1 MKYRIEKDTMGE
13 VQVPADALWGAQ
25 TQRALENFQISGIKF
40 AFPFGRSFIEALG
53 IIKFSAASANQKLK
67 LLIETQHDIN
77 HPGPYFDIVN
87 KQLDYV
93 NTLRERI
100 KLINE
105 KANDNE

>member
-1 MKYRIEKDTMGE
+1 MKNVRKIPVDTKARVDKLNIISYIISMKEIKQYNKSLLE
-13 VQVPADALWGAQ
+13 V
-25 TQRALENFQISGIKF
+25 
-40 AFPFGRSFIEALG
+40 
-53 IIKFSAASANQKLK
+53 ANNRLK

-77 HPGPYFDIVN
+77 HPGPYFDMVN
-87 KQLDYV
+87 RQLDYV

>member
-1 MKYRIEKDTMGE
+1 MKEIIQYNKSLLE
-13 VQVPADALWGAQ
+13 V
-25 TQRALENFQISGIKF
+25 
-40 AFPFGRSFIEALG
+40 
-53 IIKFSAASANQKLK
+53 ANNRLK

-77 HPGPYFDIVN
+77 HPGPYFDMVN

-93 NTLRERI
+93 NTLKERI

>member
-1 MKYRIEKDTMGE
+1 MKEIKQYNKSLLE
-13 VQVPADALWGAQ
+13 V
-25 TQRALENFQISGIKF
+25 
-40 AFPFGRSFIEALG
+40 
-53 IIKFSAASANQKLK
+53 ANQKLK
-67 LLIETQHDIN
+67 RLIETQHDIN

-105 KANDNE
+105 KVNDNE

>member
-1 MKYRIEKDTMGE
+1 MKEIKKYNKSLLE
-13 VQVPADALWGAQ
+13 V
-25 TQRALENFQISGIKF
+25 
-40 AFPFGRSFIEALG
+40 
-53 IIKFSAASANQKLK
+53 ANQKLK
-67 LLIETQHDIN
+67 RLIETQHDIN

-93 NTLRERI
+93 NTLKERI

>member
-1 MKYRIEKDTMGE
+1 MKEIKQYNKSLLE
-13 VQVPADALWGAQ
+13 V
-25 TQRALENFQISGIKF
+25 
-40 AFPFGRSFIEALG
+40 
-53 IIKFSAASANQKLK
+53 ANQKLK
-67 LLIETQHDIN
+67 RLIETQYDIN
-77 HPGPYFDIVN
+77 HPGPYFDMVN

>member
-1 MKYRIEKDTMGE
+1 MKE
-13 VQVPADALWGAQ
+13 
-25 TQRALENFQISGIKF
+25 IKQYNK
-40 AFPFGRSFIEALG
+40 SLLTV
-53 IIKFSAASANQKLK
+53 ANNKLK